1 MLIADLNL
9 TRNHGGFISY
19 KRVAGLLQLTCV
31 LPLSIYS
38 PAPAIKYQT
47 TSNG

>member
-31 LPLSIYS
+31 STTTINLFTGPSDQV
-38 PAPAIKYQT
+38 PDYQ
-47 TSNG
+47 